1 MVRFTG
7 IIATIAA
14 ANAAMSDIVAT
25 GVIAMTIAIV
35 RAAMVVMVTG
45 DVTVTGAVTS
55 IVTSGEG
62 RRRDNHHVEH
72 FSRAPRMPSRAWRG
86 R

>member
-14 ANAAMSDIVAT
+14 ANAAMS